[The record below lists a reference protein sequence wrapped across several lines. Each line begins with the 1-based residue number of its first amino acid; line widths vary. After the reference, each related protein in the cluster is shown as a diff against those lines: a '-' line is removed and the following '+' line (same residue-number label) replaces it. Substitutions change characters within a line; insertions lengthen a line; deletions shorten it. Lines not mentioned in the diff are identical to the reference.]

1 MSPVLTEAFGKP
13 FPGMEKT
20 MLKRELYVIKSL
32 GVALCLMCP
41 AFAQTTKAIN
51 INVSGTSTLSG
62 VIAASGAG
70 NGTVNP
76 FGNAAVSLAT
86 TQSVDANFT
95 PVGSVQDTVAFSFN
109 RLDSFTVTA
118 TSPDLSNANVATFP
132 GTIGG
137 GTGAY
142 SGASGS
148 GIFTVTVINRGAG
161 GTSAQITLSGTANIK
176 VGQTT
181 TAISLANINLTAG
194 AGPIATISAPGS
206 GSMTPYGSVSMSA
219 TITSTDLVGARG
231 TATFALNSS
240 DSLTVFFSIPDLT
253 PKSYSF
259 PATVTGGTG
268 AFAGAT
274 GSATMT
280 INNTSNKTFT
290 LTGSGTVTQ
299 PAPGTVRP
307 VITSIKTAGSDAPF
321 IAPNAWVQIQGTN
334 LVPVTTPATGVIWS
348 NAPEFA
354 SGRMPTQL
362 SGISVTV
369 NGKPA
374 YIYFFCSAA
383 TSSICSVDQI
393 NILTPLDPTTGQVLV
408 VVTNGGVS
416 GVPFI
421 VTMQPASPS
430 FLQWS
435 LKGHPVV
442 THAADNSLLG
452 PTSLF
457 PGLTTPA
464 RKLETIIIYGDG
476 FGLPTAALVEGSSS
490 QSGILPNPQ
499 PVCTF
504 GTTPVAATVVLVS
517 PGLYGL
523 GLTVPNSAVSGDN
536 PITCIYL
543 NAATPAGDV
552 ITVQ

>member
-1 MSPVLTEAFGKP
+1 
-13 FPGMEKT
+13 
-20 MLKRELYVIKSL
+20 MLGIV
-32 GVALCLMCP
+32 VCLMHP
-41 AFAQTTKAIN
+41 ASAQTTRSIN
-51 INVSGTSTLSG
+51 INVNGTSTLTG

-70 NGTVNP
+70 NGTVSP

-86 TQSVDANFT
+86 TQTVHANFK
-95 PVGSVQDTVAFSFN
+95 PIGSVQDTVTFSFN
-109 RLDSFTVTA
+109 RLDSFSVTA

-132 GTIGG
+132 GTISG

-142 SGASGS
+142 NGASGS
-148 GIFTVTVINRGAG
+148 GTFTVTIVSRGSG
-161 GTSAQITLSGTANIK
+161 GTSAQLTLSGTANIK

-181 TAISLANINLTAG
+181 TAISLANINLAAG
-194 AGPIATISAPGS
+194 AGPIATISASGT
-206 GSMTPYGSVSMSA
+206 GSMTPFGSVTVSA
-219 TITSTDLVGARG
+219 TITSTDLVGGQG
-231 TATFALNSS
+231 TATFTLNAS
-240 DSLTVFFSIPDLT
+240 DSLTVFFLVADLSA
-253 PKSYSF
+253 KSYTF

-274 GSATMT
+274 GSATIT
-280 INNTSNKTFT
+280 TTSTSNGTFT

-299 PAPGTVRP
+299 PAQGTVRP
-307 VITSIKTAGSDAPF
+307 VITSIKTAGSNAAF

-334 LVPVTTPATGVIWS
+334 LVPATTPAAGVIWS

-383 TSSICSVDQI
+383 TSSICTVDQI
-393 NILTPLDPTTGQVLV
+393 NILTPLDTTVGQVLV
-408 VVTNGGVS
+408 VVTNGSVS
-416 GVPFI
+416 STPFI

-457 PGLTTPA
+457 PGFTTPA

-476 FGLPTAALVEGSSS
+476 FGLPTAALVEGSST
-490 QSGILPNPQ
+490 QSGVLPNPQ

-504 GTTPVAATVVLVS
+504 GTTPVSATVVLVS
-517 PGLYGL
+517 PGCMGW
-523 GLTVPNSAVSGDN
+523 A
-536 PITCIYL
+536 
-543 NAATPAGDV
+543 
-552 ITVQ
+552 